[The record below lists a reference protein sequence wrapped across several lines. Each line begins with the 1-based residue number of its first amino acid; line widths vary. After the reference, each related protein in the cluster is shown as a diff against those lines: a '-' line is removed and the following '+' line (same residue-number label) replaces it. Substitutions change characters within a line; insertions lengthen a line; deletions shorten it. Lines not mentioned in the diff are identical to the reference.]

1 MATRLFRILI
11 VLAAI
16 MGADGVMLAA
26 ASAHQPDAA
35 RLASASSMLLF
46 HALAVLAAVALAE
59 RGVIDVR
66 IGIVAGW
73 GFVIA
78 SALFAGDLTMR
89 QYAGHG
95 LFPMAAPTG
104 GTLLI
109 VTHNEASLLRRV
121 LGAKWPPFCLQH
133 PQVYSPASITRLI
146 ADAGYRQ
153 IEVGPT
159 RNYFPIGFLIRQAA
173 WTVGIKLDAVP
184 LPTVPVGLKLGNIV
198 SVTRR

>member
-1 MATRLFRILI
+1 MQARLFRILI

-26 ASAHQPDAA
+26 ASAHQADAG

-46 HALAVLAAVALAE
+46 HASAVLAVVALAE
-59 RGVIDVR
+59 RGVIHLR
-66 IGIVAGW
+66 IGLAAGW

-109 VTHNEASLLRRV
+109 VSWLSL
-121 LGAKWPPFCLQH
+121 A
-133 PQVYSPASITRLI
+133 A
-146 ADAGYRQ
+146 A
-153 IEVGPT
+153 
-159 RNYFPIGFLIRQAA
+159 AA
-173 WTVGIKLDAVP
+173 WPKRG
-184 LPTVPVGLKLGNIV
+184 
-198 SVTRR
+198 